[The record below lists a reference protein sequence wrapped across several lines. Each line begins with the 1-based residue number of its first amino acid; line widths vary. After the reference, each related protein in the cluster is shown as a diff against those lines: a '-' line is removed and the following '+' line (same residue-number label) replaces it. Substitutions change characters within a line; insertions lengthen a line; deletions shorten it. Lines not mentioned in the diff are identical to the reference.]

1 MRTDPAL
8 AATEKSV
15 HTSTPEQA
23 RAEYAARIVSC
34 VKANPSL
41 LAALHTARELQLPQW
56 CIAAGAIRNLVWSH
70 IHGMDFEPGEIDLV
84 YWDDADADS
93 SAERDQA
100 LQAQLAQRMPQFDWD
115 VTNQAGV
122 HYWYRGEDG
131 RRFAPFAST
140 LAGMASW
147 PETATAV
154 GVSLDE
160 ADQLQIWAPVLAH
173 GDTGLA
179 DLFALRLRHNPAR
192 VSQAQFQARLAQ
204 KRFLQRWPRL
214 TLVGAD

>member
-1 MRTDPAL
+1 MRADPAL
-8 AATEKSV
+8 AATGKPAPK
-15 HTSTPEQA
+15 TTPEQT
-23 RAEYAARIVSC
+23 RAEYAARIISS
-34 VKANPSL
+34 VKTSPSL

-70 IHGMDFEPGEIDLV
+70 IHGIDFEPDEIDLV
-84 YWDDADADS
+84 YWDAADS

-100 LQAQLAQRMPQFDWD
+100 LQAQLAQRTPQFDWD

-122 HYWYRGEDG
+122 HHWYRGEDG

-140 LAGMASW
+140 LAGMVSW

-160 ADQLQIWAPVLAH
+160 ADQLHIWAPVLAH

-179 DLFALRLRHNPAR
+179 DLFALRLRHNSAR
-192 VSQAQFQARLAQ
+192 VSLAQFQARLAQ

-214 TLVGAD
+214 TLVDAA